1 MDNPNVHNFRH
12 VTKIDN
18 QQFDNSFQLNHTLK
32 TQGNFENFD
41 LDFLLL

>member
-12 VTKIDN
+12 VTKID
-18 QQFDNSFQLNHTLK
+18 SFQLIHTLK
-32 TQGNFENFD
+32 IQGNFENFD